1 MHRSGLILA
10 GIAAVALAL
19 PAAAADKFKIG
30 VITTFSGPSGFN
42 GTSTRDAMN
51 LAIEH
56 LDGKI
61 GGLPTELLFED
72 DQQKPDQGVTIANK
86 YLRSDKVDLIIGAT
100 FSNVMI
106 AMYVPIVKAKTVI
119 ISSIAGPSQIAGKG
133 CSSYFF
139 STSWQGDNFAE
150 AMGSYLNKSGI
161 QNIYLMAPNYAA
173 GHDVLTG
180 FKRYY
185 KGKIADEVYTP
196 LGQLDF
202 TAELTQIRAANPTAV
217 FVFYPGGLGIQF
229 VKQYAQSGLKEKFPL
244 YTAYTV
250 DNSTLP
256 AIGAD
261 ALGQVTATLWNAQ
274 LDNPANK
281 HFVADFTKTYGYL
294 PAEYGAQAYDTIN
307 LIDSAVRAV
316 KGRVEDKKAFIA
328 ALENADFHSVRGSFR
343 FNTNHFVSQSFYM
356 EKVEKGPDG
365 KPYLKLGA
373 TALRDH
379 GDAYAAECHMDNR

>member
-1 MHRSGLILA
+1 MRPWHMALLLGAAACLA
-10 GIAAVALAL
+10 Q
-19 PAAAADKFKIG
+19 PAASADKIKIG
-30 VITTFSGPSGFN
+30 IISTFSGPSGFN

-51 LAIEH
+51 LALAH
-56 LDGKI
+56 LGGTI
-61 GGLPTELLFED
+61 GGLPAELLFED
-72 DQQKPDQGVTIANK
+72 DQQKPDQGVAIANK
-86 YLRSDKVDLIIGAT
+86 YLRSDKVDMIVGAT
-100 FSNVMI
+100 FSNITI
-106 AMYVPIVKAKTVI
+106 AMYVPIVKAETVI

-133 CSSYFF
+133 CSPYFF

-150 AMGSYLNKSGI
+150 AMGAYLEKKGT

-196 LGQLDF
+196 LDQLDF
-202 TAELTQIRAANPTAV
+202 TAEMTQIRSVNPAAM

-229 VKQYAQSGLKEKFPL
+229 VKQYAQSGLKEKIPL
-244 YTAYTV
+244 FTAYTV

-256 AIGAD
+256 AIGED
-261 ALGQVTATLWNAQ
+261 ALGQITATLWNAE

-281 HFVADFTKTYGYL
+281 RFVADFTSKYGYL

-316 KGRVEDKKAFIA
+316 KGKIEDKKALIA
-328 ALENADFHSVRGSFR
+328 ALEKAEFPSVRGSFR
-343 FNTNHFVSQSFYM
+343 FNTNHFAIQNFYM
-356 EKVEKGPDG
+356 EEVVKGPNG
-365 KPYLKLGA
+365 KPMLKLGDV
-373 TALRDH
+373 ALKDH
-379 GDAYAAECHMDNR
+379 GDAYAGDCHMP

>member
-1 MHRSGLILA
+1 MNSRWVALC
-10 GIAAVALAL
+10 AACVAATALAL
-19 PAAAADKFKIG
+19 PARAADKIKIG
-30 VITTFSGPSGFN
+30 VISTFSGPSGFN

-51 LAIEH
+51 LAVEH
-56 LDGKI
+56 LGGKI
-61 GGLPTELLFED
+61 GGLPVELLFED
-72 DQQKPDQGVTIANK
+72 DQQKPDQGVAIANK
-86 YLRSDKVDLIIGAT
+86 YLRSDKVDLIIGST
-100 FSNVMI
+100 FSNVTI
-106 AMYVPIVKAKTVI
+106 AMYVPIVKAETVI

-133 CSSYFF
+133 CSPYYF

-150 AMGSYLNKSGI
+150 AMGAYLDKSGI

-196 LGQLDF
+196 LDQLDF
-202 TAELTQIRAANPTAV
+202 TSELTQIRAANPSAV

-256 AIGAD
+256 AIGED
-261 ALGQVTATLWNAQ
+261 ALGQITATLWNAQ

-281 HFVADFTKTYGYL
+281 RFVADFTKKYGYL

-307 LIDSAVRAV
+307 LIDSGVRGV
-316 KGRVEDKKAFIA
+316 KGKIEDKKSFIA
-328 ALENADFHSVRGSFR
+328 ALEKADFHAVRGDFR
-343 FNTNHFVSQSFYM
+343 FNTNHFVIQNFYM

-365 KPYLKLGA
+365 KPYLKLGDV
-373 TALRDH
+373 ALKDH
-379 GDAYAAECHMDNR
+379 GDAYAGDCHMK